1 MSQMNVIRQDIVQIG
16 FEVENSPFADI
27 LKQEG
32 KLAGMLDGAISD
44 IKGFVTGTNKAEK
57 SLTGMIQ
64 VGKKSRHMGLDSAAD
79 DALDLGKS
87 AGKAEKS
94 MKGLASLTFTEMLRS
109 LSDAEKKMDGMANA
123 SENLAERVKSFGGA
137 ALGAIG
143 VGLGVKESIDIT
155 GDYQRSVNTLQTQ
168 SGASDIE
175 MPELS
180 GMVTDLYKDNMGE
193 SFEDVARSIATV
205 KSITGQGGDA
215 LQGMTNN
222 ALLMRDAFEFDVT
235 ESVRAADM
243 MMRQFGVSGDQAYS
257 MIAQGA
263 QNGLDKNGDL
273 LDSVNEYSV
282 HFKGLGFSA
291 EEMMNMMANGAKSGT
306 FSVDRLGDS
315 IKEFGIRAKES
326 NDATKSAFYDLGLNA
341 EKVADDFAHGGA
353 AGKAAF
359 NEVTKRLAQMKD
371 PLQQNAAGVAL
382 FGTMW
387 EDLQAEGVLAL
398 SKVTGGITDSTEAL
412 EKINDIQYNDISSA
426 LGSLGR
432 TAQTD
437 LIIPLAQQALPAIT
451 TAVNNTKT
459 AISEFGAGMRGEVG
473 AAQTPLYELG
483 QGFAVVGNMAGNVLG
498 FITENAGLVIPVI
511 TGIVTVMGAWKLI
524 TLGVATVEGIKTAAT
539 LAGTVATKGAT
550 VAQWLFNGSLLGC
563 PALLAVAGIAAVI
576 AIIGGLIKAVKDF
589 IKLGKA
595 EKELSVTA
603 ETSGVETALAG
614 IQNTAQLGMSMQV
627 NPELGDT
634 TGLEGAALNHA
645 YDATPEQLA
654 AYQMG
659 GLKGGSS
666 GGGTKAT
673 SAASQPKGATGKP
686 ANFGQDIS
694 GFQDSVMPEN
704 YAMGHLPTGTAAMQ
718 NLGTT
723 AAAQT
728 IQPAGAIAARDT
740 TSGGETPEYTPEKT
754 MQEITNNTTNNE
766 TFHFSPTIHVEVKGT
781 GNDKDLEKK
790 IIVVVNKKLR
800 EAYTTAQR
808 KHPRIIEA

>member
-44 IKGFVTGTNKAEK
+44 MKGFVTGTNKAEK
-57 SLTGMIQ
+57 SLTGMIK

-123 SENLAERVKSFGGA
+123 SENLAERVKSFGGT

-168 SGASDIE
+168 SGASDLE

-180 GMVTDLYKDNMGE
+180 QMVTDLYKDNMGE

-398 SKVTGGITDSTEAL
+398 SKVTGGITDSTEA
-412 EKINDIQYNDISSA
+412 
-426 LGSLGR
+426 
-432 TAQTD
+432 
-437 LIIPLAQQALPAIT
+437 
-451 TAVNNTKT
+451 
-459 AISEFGAGMRGEVG
+459 
-473 AAQTPLYELG
+473 
-483 QGFAVVGNMAGNVLG
+483 
-498 FITENAGLVIPVI
+498 
-511 TGIVTVMGAWKLI
+511 
-524 TLGVATVEGIKTAAT
+524 
-539 LAGTVATKGAT
+539 
-550 VAQWLFNGSLLGC
+550 
-563 PALLAVAGIAAVI
+563 
-576 AIIGGLIKAVKDF
+576 
-589 IKLGKA
+589 
-595 EKELSVTA
+595 
-603 ETSGVETALAG
+603 
-614 IQNTAQLGMSMQV
+614 
-627 NPELGDT
+627 
-634 TGLEGAALNHA
+634 
-645 YDATPEQLA
+645 
-654 AYQMG
+654 
-659 GLKGGSS
+659 
-666 GGGTKAT
+666 
-673 SAASQPKGATGKP
+673 
-686 ANFGQDIS
+686 
-694 GFQDSVMPEN
+694 
-704 YAMGHLPTGTAAMQ
+704 
-718 NLGTT
+718 
-723 AAAQT
+723 
-728 IQPAGAIAARDT
+728 
-740 TSGGETPEYTPEKT
+740 
-754 MQEITNNTTNNE
+754 
-766 TFHFSPTIHVEVKGT
+766 
-781 GNDKDLEKK
+781 
-790 IIVVVNKKLR
+790 
-800 EAYTTAQR
+800 
-808 KHPRIIEA
+808 